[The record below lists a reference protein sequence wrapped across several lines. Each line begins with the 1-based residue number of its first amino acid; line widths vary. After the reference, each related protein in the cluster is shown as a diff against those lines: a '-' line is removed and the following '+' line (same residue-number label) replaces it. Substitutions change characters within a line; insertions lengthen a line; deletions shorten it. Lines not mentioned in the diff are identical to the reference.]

1 MTNSHRDDRAIP
13 LIDGRALGFPHVLVM
28 GIINAT
34 PDSFSDGGEVD
45 EPTALERRLTTM
57 LDTGVDIVDIGG
69 ESTRPAH
76 TPVPADAEMS
86 RVLPVIRLL
95 RRMDEEVPISIDTRK
110 SAVAQTA
117 LVAGASFVNDVSGL
131 SDPAMASVIASSG
144 CGYVAMRT
152 ADCTDPI
159 VDSCRHQ
166 LAQLMDRVIKAGI
179 PETSIILDPG
189 LGFGIRPGASVE
201 DNLAL
206 VNAVEDYSLGRPV
219 LIGAS
224 RKRFVGAM
232 SGEDAPSDR
241 VASSVA
247 VAVRAARAGAAIVRV
262 HDVAETIEALGDN
275 GLRPRQ

>member
-1 MTNSHRDDRAIP
+1 MTNSRRDYRAIP
-13 LIDGRALGFPHVLVM
+13 LTDGRALAFPHVLVM

-45 EPTALERRLTTM
+45 DPVVLERRLTTM
-57 LDTGVDIVDIGG
+57 LDSGVDAVDIGG

-76 TPVPADAEMS
+76 TPVPTDVEMS
-86 RVLPVIRLL
+86 RVLPVIGLL
-95 RRMDEEVPISIDTRK
+95 RRMDGKVPISIDTRK
-110 SAVAQTA
+110 AHVAQAA

-159 VDSCRHQ
+159 VDSCRNQ
-166 LAQLMDRVIKAGI
+166 LAQLMERAIKAGI

-189 LGFGIRPGASVE
+189 LGFGTRPGASVE

-206 VNAVEDYSLGRPV
+206 VDAVEDYSFGRPV

-232 SGEDAPSDR
+232 SGENVPRDR

-262 HDVAETIEALGDN
+262 HDVPETIVALADN
-275 GLRPRQ
+275 GLRSGQ